1 MLKVGNEKRTSTASL
16 CVIRAQEGRWVQG
29 EAIWAFAGHQ
39 HLPWGCPPFWSS
51 ARRLR
56 WLWSHIWR
64 WLPFW
69 AGLRAQQPEAGGKGV
84 FPAEATQCS
93 GLSLACQLGL
103 APARR
108 DTQCHPESEE
118 QWLREVAG
126 SKAAPPCQSA
136 CRPSPHAPWLG
147 LAQPSSLP
155 SRQEPWAPPSSFQP
169 RPPGNWQ
176 ACRPM
181 AAAAQAIPEHTSSSL
196 PLGVFGVQEPAGV
209 RTVSAFPPSP
219 LTLFS
224 RHEMQSTQRKA
235 SPSGWHPT
243 FLSYRGLSPS
253 FLPAKLSGALKMLGP
268 LSTVKS
274 QQCGLWSWAALTVL
288 RN

>member
-1 MLKVGNEKRTSTASL
+1 MLKAFTQRQLRPHITPTLWSHVWYSLSTSSPNHTGWWMLKVGNEKRTSTASL

-93 GLSLACQLGL
+93 GLSLASQLGL

-108 DTQCHPESEE
+108 DTQCHPE
-118 QWLREVAG
+118 
-126 SKAAPPCQSA
+126 
-136 CRPSPHAPWLG
+136 
-147 LAQPSSLP
+147 
-155 SRQEPWAPPSSFQP
+155 
-169 RPPGNWQ
+169 
-176 ACRPM
+176 
-181 AAAAQAIPEHTSSSL
+181 
-196 PLGVFGVQEPAGV
+196 
-209 RTVSAFPPSP
+209 
-219 LTLFS
+219 
-224 RHEMQSTQRKA
+224 
-235 SPSGWHPT
+235 
-243 FLSYRGLSPS
+243 
-253 FLPAKLSGALKMLGP
+253 
-268 LSTVKS
+268 
-274 QQCGLWSWAALTVL
+274 
-288 RN
+288 